1 MNRYFLSF
9 IITVLI
15 YLSLIISFLYYN
27 TLQPIK
33 IKTKKSI
40 ESVKFTVIKQEKIE
54 PKPIIKPKT
63 TPPPPIVEK
72 IKPKP
77 IKNIKPIIKKDENKT
92 IEKPKPIINPKI
104 VKKIKPKKSKKIIKR
119 RVKKGNKTIK
129 KTQIRKSK
137 STSKKGVISKIKSN
151 QKAQERSYYSKITKA
166 INKNKSY
173 PSKAK
178 KRNIEGD
185 VKVKVT
191 LSKDGRLISY
201 TILNGNRV
209 FKKSIKKAI
218 KKSFPIKPP
227 KGVFHSNISFSF
239 TLRYKLY

>member
-15 YLSLIISFLYYN
+15 YLSLIVGFLYYN
-27 TLQPIK
+27 NTPQPIK

-40 ESVKFTVIKQEKIE
+40 ESVKFTVIKQEKVE

-63 TPPPPIVEK
+63 TPLPPIIKK

-77 IKNIKPIIKKDENKT
+77 IKNIKPIIKKDENRT
-92 IEKPKPIINPKI
+92 IEKPKPIIKPKI
-104 VKKIKPKKSKKIIKR
+104 IKKIKPKKRKK
-119 RVKKGNKTIK
+119 RVKKSNKTIK

-137 STSKKGVISKIKSN
+137 SISKKGVISKIKSNN

-166 INKNKSY
+166 INRNKSY

-178 KRNIEGD
+178 RRNIEGN

-191 LSKDGRLISY
+191 LSKDGKLISY
-201 TILNGNRV
+201 KILNGNRV